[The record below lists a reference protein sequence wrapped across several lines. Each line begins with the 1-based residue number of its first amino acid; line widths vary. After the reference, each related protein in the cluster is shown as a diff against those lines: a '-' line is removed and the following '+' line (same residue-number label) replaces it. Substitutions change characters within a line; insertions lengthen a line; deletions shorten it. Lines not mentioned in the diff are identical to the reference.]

1 MNISLSKYFKAMN
14 HKIALGMNVFNV
26 LDIRNPID
34 VYAMT
39 GKPDDPGT
47 YYTDYVGLP
56 GTDPSGQGKYANK
69 SSAYYDRPWRLSSP
83 REINFFVRI
92 DFD

>member
-1 MNISLSKYFKAMN
+1 MN
-14 HKIALGMNVFNV
+14 HKIALGLNVFNV

>member
-1 MNISLSKYFKAMN
+1 MGHRFSLGLNLFNIM
-14 HKIALGMNVFNV
+14 
-26 LDIRNPID
+26 DIRNATD

-47 YYTDYVGLP
+47 YYTNYVGLP
-56 GTDPSGQGKYANK
+56 GTDPAGVGVFANK
-69 SSAYYDRPWRLSSP
+69 SSSYYDRPWRLSSP
-83 REINFFVRI
+83 REINFFIRI